1 MNEWIE
7 LLEALHYHEH
17 IMAFLFGSTRIT
29 IMLSFVIFFG
39 PSVTPAVRLPIALA
53 LYLPLHPILIQI
65 TPQFSWSHYG
75 DVLFM
80 LFIVAKEAFLGFGL
94 AMLINLV
101 FYVSLSA
108 GVIIDNQRGASAA
121 QESDPMTGEQSSPLG
136 TVFMLSAIN
145 LFFTSG
151 AFMAFLAI
159 FYQSFAFWPIFEF
172 TPGLLNINVGSF
184 FATEVD
190 YFVEKGFL
198 LAAPFVLTALLCDIA
213 LGIMNR
219 FAPQLNVFILS
230 MPIKS
235 AICSF
240 IVVLYLTP
248 FYTFMQE
255 LYPHIKEMFLNL
267 NLLSH

>member
-1 MNEWIE
+1 
-7 LLEALHYHEH
+7 
-17 IMAFLFGSTRIT
+17 
-29 IMLSFVIFFG
+29 
-39 PSVTPAVRLPIALA
+39 
-53 LYLPLHPILIQI
+53 
-65 TPQFSWSHYG
+65 
-75 DVLFM
+75 
-80 LFIVAKEAFLGFGL
+80 
-94 AMLINLV
+94 
-101 FYVSLSA
+101 
-108 GVIIDNQRGASAA
+108 
-121 QESDPMTGEQSSPLG
+121 MTGEQSSPLG

-184 FATEVD
+184 
-190 YFVEKGFL
+190 L
-198 LAAPFVLTALLCDIA
+198 LPRWITLSKKAFSWQAPFVLTALLCDIA

-240 IVVLYLTP
+240 IVILYLTP
-248 FYTFMQE
+248 FFSCRSFT
-255 LYPHIKEMFLNL
+255 LTLRKCSSI
-267 NLLSH
+267 